1 MEALTTQEYDPRYAP
16 NMLKDVW
23 PPVRLEGEEDDRV
36 QDQDQNQDE
45 DRTLAR
51 DRALTSQE
59 IAVSGSERVAR

>member
-1 MEALTTQEYDPRYAP
+1 MEDLTTQANDSRYAP
-16 NMLKDVW
+16 NMLEDVC
-23 PPVRLEGEEDDRV
+23 PPVRLEGEEIDRV

-45 DRTLAR
+45 NKTFTR